1 MTGKIRNIYYNARHA
16 AGLTQE
22 RWAEML
28 GVSPE
33 AVRQYETGAYIPAD
47 DIAACMAEL
56 AGLPVLGYWHLCL
69 KSRIAAEILPE
80 VERVSLPMAVCRLL
94 AAMQAFASQTRGA
107 ELLQIAADGRI
118 SALEAE
124 GFRKIV
130 GDLDEIVQAALQVKY
145 ARNEEEEG

>member
-1 MTGKIRNIYYNARHA
+1 MTDRAANIYRNARQA

-22 RWAEML
+22 RMAEML
-28 GVSPE
+28 GVSAE
-33 AVRQYETGAYIPAD
+33 AVRQYEAGRILPAD
-47 DIAACMAEL
+47 DVVARMAEISGL
-56 AGLPVLGYWHLCL
+56 AVLGYWHLCN
-69 KSRIAAEILPE
+69 KSRLAQDLLPE

-94 AAMQAFASQTRGA
+94 AAMQAFTAQTRGA
-107 ELLQIAADGRI
+107 ELLRIAADGRI